1 MLPHQKQTIIYLLI
15 VFYSYRTLQLFVCTV
30 VGYDENGSE
39 RYSKVCHKIK
49 TGRIYF

>member
-1 MLPHQKQTIIYLLI
+1 MLPYKKQTTIYLI
-15 VFYSYRTLQLFVCTV
+15 IAFYSYCTLPLFVCTV

-49 TGRIYF
+49 TGRIDS